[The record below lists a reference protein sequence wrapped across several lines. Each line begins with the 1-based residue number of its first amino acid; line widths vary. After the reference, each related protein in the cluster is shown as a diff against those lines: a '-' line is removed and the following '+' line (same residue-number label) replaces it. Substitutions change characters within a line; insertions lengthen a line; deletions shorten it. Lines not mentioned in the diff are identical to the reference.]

1 MLFAAGSGDGF
12 IGFLLVMSI
21 GIWGM
26 MRLMTKFDG
35 DGAVKEA
42 TKKGLVSMIGRW
54 LK

>member
-26 MRLMTKFDG
+26 MRLMKKFDS
-35 DGAVKEA
+35 DGAIKA
-42 TKKGLVSMIGRW
+42 KASQGIVSMIGRW

>member
-21 GIWGM
+21 GIRGM
-26 MRLMTKFDG
+26 MCLMKRFDS
-35 DGAVKEA
+35 DGAVKDA